1 MHTRDFFLPHQQNH
15 FWVKLWTLRRV
26 MRPWCAPDTY
36 SITEPHPCIPTPQWR
51 HQMCARARLIA
62 SPHMNL
68 LSNKLQ
74 TTQKNAGVLLFTKTW
89 FNNSVRDHT
98 IQLKQPSG
106 RQNSCQRF
114 SLFLEY
120 WMVAFLSF
128 RGAYSHTARCCS
140 HPPSS
145 SHNNRSEALSKAGC
159 RQHSS
164 ETILH
169 DYWLDQQGEAI
180 GVKALALLS
189 HPGEPCKSLIW
200 LCQDSMLCSSWE
212 IRGKPHVDGTGE
224 ANGAMKMV
232 QQDVNSVKS
241 DRQVRSSLS

>member
-1 MHTRDFFLPHQQNH
+1 MC
-15 FWVKLWTLRRV
+15 RRV
-26 MRPWCAPDTY
+26 DRILVKG
-36 SITEPHPCIPTPQWR
+36 S
-51 HQMCARARLIA
+51 
-62 SPHMNL
+62 
-68 LSNKLQ
+68 
-74 TTQKNAGVLLFTKTW
+74 
-89 FNNSVRDHT
+89 
-98 IQLKQPSG
+98 
-106 RQNSCQRF
+106 

-120 WMVAFLSF
+120 WMAAFLSF

-145 SHNNRSEALSKAGC
+145 SHNKSEALSKAGC

-169 DYWLDQQGEAI
+169 DYWWHDQQGAAI
-180 GVKALALLS
+180 GVKVSGLLS

-200 LCQDSMLCSSWE
+200 LCQDSMLRSSRE
-212 IRGKPHVDGTGE
+212 IRGKPLVDGVGE

-232 QQDVNSVKS
+232 QQDVNGVKS